1 VYADTYGTHFD
12 HYLSLE
18 ETANRLSTFQLTLLP
33 GLLQTPGYRR
43 SVVQAAYRDISLV
56 ELERR
61 VELMTRR
68 QQRLTED
75 TDFQMN
81 VVLSESSLRL
91 PVGGPDI
98 MTEQLASLMK
108 AGRLPNV
115 NIRVVPTSVVGHPG
129 LVIGSF
135 TLCEFPPV
143 EGLNLSPVVYI
154 EGHEGALF
162 LDEPDDNARY
172 RSSWQE
178 LQRVALSA
186 QKSREF
192 ILEISKS

>member
-1 VYADTYGTHFD
+1 MGQLLRELRSTRTQLAASRVLEISKQGVGRLEKGLPIKMTTADLKALLDFYDADDERREKVLALWVEAREARAQSGTRRGWWKVYADTYGTHFD

-81 VVLSESSLRL
+81 V
-91 PVGGPDI
+91 
-98 MTEQLASLMK
+98 
-108 AGRLPNV
+108 
-115 NIRVVPTSVVGHPG
+115 
-129 LVIGSF
+129 
-135 TLCEFPPV
+135 
-143 EGLNLSPVVYI
+143 
-154 EGHEGALF
+154 
-162 LDEPDDNARY
+162 
-172 RSSWQE
+172 
-178 LQRVALSA
+178 
-186 QKSREF
+186 
-192 ILEISKS
+192 